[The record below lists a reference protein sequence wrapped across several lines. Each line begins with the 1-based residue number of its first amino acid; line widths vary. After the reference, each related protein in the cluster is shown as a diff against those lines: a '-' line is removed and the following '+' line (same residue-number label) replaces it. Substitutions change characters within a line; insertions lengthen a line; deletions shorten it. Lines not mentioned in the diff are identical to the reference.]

1 MANEN
6 GPEMIGKMGSRNV
19 VANNK
24 QITDG
29 IKNAVVE
36 GMTQVMM
43 ANSSGQQD
51 NKPYILNVVVKTED
65 NEVLARAVQKGNL
78 SRDLRYNPIPVY

>member
-24 QITDG
+24 QITEG

-36 GMTQVMM
+36 GMMEVAM
-43 ANSSGQQD
+43 ARSSGNSD
-51 NKPYILNVVVKTED
+51 DKPYILYAVLKTED
-65 NEVLARAVQKGNL
+65 NEVLAKAVEEGMM
-78 SRDLRYNPIPVY
+78 SRDWRYNPCAMY